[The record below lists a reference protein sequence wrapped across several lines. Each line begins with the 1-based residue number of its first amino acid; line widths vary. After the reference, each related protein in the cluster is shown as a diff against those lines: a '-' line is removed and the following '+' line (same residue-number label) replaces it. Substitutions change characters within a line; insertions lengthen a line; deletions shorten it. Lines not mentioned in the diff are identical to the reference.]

1 MMVVHGM
8 MDVTEERCKA
18 NERATTGDEITCVID
33 NIVGPSDN
41 APQRMMALRRAVGQ
55 H

>member
-1 MMVVHGM
+1 MVVYGM
-8 MDVTEERCKA
+8 MDVTEESKA
-18 NERATTGDEITCVID
+18 NERATTGDEMTCVTD

-41 APQRMMALRRAVGQ
+41 ATQRRMYLIRAIGP